1 MRLFKNFSL
10 SVSDIFW
17 PGNKNIRNYNIII
30 ITYNGKKKLVV
41 YKSTKVKYNT
51 NTKGYNKI
59 ERIQK

>member
-30 ITYNGKKKLVV
+30 ITYNGKKNWLF
-41 YKSTKVKYNT
+41 TKV
-51 NTKGYNKI
+51 
-59 ERIQK
+59 QK